1 MDTAGEA
8 LKAFVGDKN
17 GLFENSRLDIRRCN
31 LSIMYLNTYIETNEL
46 LKKVPLVSDL
56 KVLQKWNK

>member
-1 MDTAGEA
+1 MDTAGEG
-8 LKAFVGDKN
+8 LKVFVGDKN

-46 LKKVPLVSDL
+46 LKKFPLVSDL